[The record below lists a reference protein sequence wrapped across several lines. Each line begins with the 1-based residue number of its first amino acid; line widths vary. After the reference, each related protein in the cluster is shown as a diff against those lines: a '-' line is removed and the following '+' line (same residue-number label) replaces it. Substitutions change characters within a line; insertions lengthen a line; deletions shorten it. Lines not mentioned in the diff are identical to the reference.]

1 LVENGDNKIIK
12 DAANALHSLGY
23 KSNQVNKILKDLESS
38 GELSGGL
45 EEIIRKA
52 LAKII

>member
-1 LVENGDNKIIK
+1 VK
-12 DAANALHSLGY
+12 DAANALQSLGY
-23 KSNQVNKILKDLESS
+23 KSNQINKILKDLESS

-45 EEIIRKA
+45 EAVIRKA

>member
-1 LVENGDNKIIK
+1 MVKYIKDRRSKEGILKSFKPIVRKWLNKIF
-12 DAANALHSLGY
+12 
-23 KSNQVNKILKDLESS
+23 KDLELS